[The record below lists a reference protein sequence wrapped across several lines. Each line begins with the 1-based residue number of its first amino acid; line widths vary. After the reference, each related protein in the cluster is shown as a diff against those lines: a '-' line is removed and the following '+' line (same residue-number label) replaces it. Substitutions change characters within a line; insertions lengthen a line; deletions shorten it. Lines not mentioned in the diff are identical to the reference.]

1 MLIANPKSARI
12 IYLFCSSLLISKLSG
27 LMSLCIK
34 PFECTCLIVSSN
46 FFMIVVF
53 CIRFSYCSSFFIIC
67 VNVPP
72 CYSSITKYIEL
83 TPSYTSKILIILS
96 CSNYLVTL
104 TSSCTSSF
112 FKFYSFLDFLP
123 LPWASTAITIYKKS

>member
-1 MLIANPKSARI
+1 MIFLVLIANPKSART
-12 IYLFCSSLLISKLSG
+12 IYLSFSSFLTNMLSG
-27 LMSLCIK
+27 FMSLCIK
-34 PFECTCLIVSSN
+34 PYECTCLIVSSN
-46 FFMIVVF
+46 FFMIIVF

-72 CYSSITKYIEL
+72 CYNSITKYIEL

-112 FKFYSFLDFLP
+112 FKF
-123 LPWASTAITIYKKS
+123 